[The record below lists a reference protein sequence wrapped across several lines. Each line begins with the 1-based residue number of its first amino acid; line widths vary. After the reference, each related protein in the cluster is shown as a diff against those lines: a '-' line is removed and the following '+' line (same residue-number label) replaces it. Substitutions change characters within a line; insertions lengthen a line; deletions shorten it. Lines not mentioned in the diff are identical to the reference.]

1 MIHYSCD
8 RCKRELEPSELRYA
22 VKLEMQAVLE
32 PVACAE
38 IEDDRDYLGELND
51 LIECEDLL
59 GEDFDD
65 EFNAPEAS
73 LPQENSSHHYDL
85 CPSCAKALRR
95 NPLSREM
102 PMRFGFS
109 QN

>member
-22 VKLEMQAVLE
+22 IKLEVQAVLE

-51 LIECEDLL
+51 LIECEDLAD
-59 GEDFDD
+59 DFDD
-65 EFNAPEAS
+65 EFDAAEAS
-73 LPQENSSHHYDL
+73 LPEENSSRHFDL

-95 NPLSREM
+95 NPLGRET
-102 PMRFGFS
+102 PLRFGFS